1 MTRFQQVVLWSLV
14 LLVLGY
20 LGRYILVVEAR
31 QFANPAEQP
40 NSRLKIGKKSARAVQ
55 DSIAQEER
63 ELVQRESVQTDKDQY
78 GQIDLGS
85 MYEESSAPKP
95 NFEKG
100 PKESFS
106 LFAMRNAQK
115 IEAAAQPLRE
125 ATTEEAKSIAR
136 TNLRKVLA
144 GIFAADMDARRAQ
157 SHEIESR
164 LLKLRQQLSNREK
177 AKEHILDLQMEVL
190 ENDAG
195 LSYAT
200 EPATSAPYTRPRRK
214 AYDYSL
220 PRGSSGYENEDDRP
234 RYEDDEYRNTPG
246 TYNEYKR
253 HRSPDS
259 YEEKKAFPKKKKVL
273 EGNGELDRN
282 QEIDSRPDQD
292 SPDESPK
299 IPVPNSVDTEPLV
312 EQTFAGEVVIG
323 ETVVPQDGK
332 KVAPELAPDDSA
344 AGKEVSPPKS
354 P

>member
-31 QFANPAEQP
+31 QFANPAEQS

-63 ELVQRESVQTDKDQY
+63 ELVQREPVHTDKDQY
-78 GQIDLGS
+78 GQIELGS

-95 NFEKG
+95 NFEKS

-106 LFAMRNAQK
+106 LFASRNAQK
-115 IEAAAQPLRE
+115 IEAAAKPLRE

-195 LSYAT
+195 LEFSSAGASSLRRDNDRLRGPRGYNRYPDDLGANLRGYDNRSRRDSYSNTRDEDSSAYGESSEQPYGGISDDSYCPDEGKKAS
-200 EPATSAPYTRPRRK
+200 EPVREETSADAGLAP
-214 AYDYSL
+214 
-220 PRGSSGYENEDDRP
+220 
-234 RYEDDEYRNTPG
+234 
-246 TYNEYKR
+246 
-253 HRSPDS
+253 
-259 YEEKKAFPKKKKVL
+259 EESKKAA
-273 EGNGELDRN
+273 ELV
-282 QEIDSRPDQD
+282 
-292 SPDESPK
+292 PDESA
-299 IPVPNSVDTEPLV
+299 S
-312 EQTFAGEVVIG
+312 
-323 ETVVPQDGK
+323 
-332 KVAPELAPDDSA
+332 
-344 AGKEVSPPKS
+344 GKEVSPPKS